1 VTGSAAARWL
11 LLAALWSLQ
20 FIFMLLAVPVFGT
33 AVVAESRALLGALF
47 LLPYTALLLHQ
58 SFAPRTHWRDYLA
71 VGLTNN
77 VLPFLFY
84 AWAATILPAGY
95 LSVINGLVPL
105 WTAVFAAWLLHERM
119 RVARILGFALG
130 IAGVALIAR
139 YGPLELDTRT
149 LLGTLAAVV
158 ATAVWGWSGVIIKQ
172 CNHHVPSMELAAGSI
187 SSAAILMSPLLLA
200 TPAPASWT
208 GEAIVGI
215 LCLGFLISGVAY
227 VPFFTLI
234 RDIGATRTL
243 AVGLT
248 VPVLGIVWG
257 WLLLGEPITA
267 SMFAGAALV
276 VIGLVRV
283 MKR

>member
-1 VTGSAAARWL
+1 VTRSAAARWL

-20 FIFMLLAVPVFGT
+20 FIFMRLAVPVFGT

-47 LLPYTALLLHQ
+47 LLPYTVWVLRQ
-58 SFAPRTHWRDYLA
+58 SFAPRAHWRDYLA

-84 AWAATILPAGY
+84 AWAATTLPAGY

-105 WTAVFAAWLLHERM
+105 WAAVFAAWLLHERL
-119 RVARILGFALG
+119 RFSRIAGFTLG

-149 LLGTLAAVV
+149 LLGTLAAVA
-158 ATAVWGWSGVIIKQ
+158 ATTIWGWAGVVIKQ
-172 CNHHVPSMELAAGSI
+172 RNRRVPSMELAAGSI
-187 SSAAILMSPLLLA
+187 ASAALVMTPLLIA
-200 TPAPASWT
+200 TPAPASWSS
-208 GEAIVGI
+208 EAIIGM
-215 LCLGFLISGVAY
+215 LGLGLLISGLAY

-257 WLLLGEPITA
+257 WLVLGEPITA

-276 VIGLVRV
+276 VIGLVLV

>member
-1 VTGSAAARWL
+1 MSGSAAARWL

-20 FIFMLLAVPVFGT
+20 FIFMRLAVPVFGT

-47 LLPYTALLLHQ
+47 LLPYTVGLLRQ
-58 SFAPRTHWRDYLA
+58 PFAPRAHWRDYLA
-71 VGLTNN
+71 VGMTNN

-105 WTAVFAAWLLHERM
+105 WTAVFAVWLLHERL
-119 RVARILGFALG
+119 RASRIAGFALG

-139 YGPLELDTRT
+139 YGPLELDSRT
-149 LLGTLAAVV
+149 ALGTLSAVAA
-158 ATAVWGWSGVIIKQ
+158 ATIWGWAGVVIKQ
-172 CNHHVPSMELAAGSI
+172 RNRHVPSMELATGSI
-187 SSAAILMSPLLLA
+187 ASAALVMSPLFIA
-200 TPAPASWT
+200 TPAPASWS
-208 GEAIVGI
+208 GEAIIGL
-215 LCLGFLISGVAY
+215 LCLGVLISGVAY

-243 AVGLT
+243 AVGLS

-257 WLLLGEPITA
+257 WLLLDEPITA
-267 SMFAGAALV
+267 SMFGGAALV
-276 VIGLVRV
+276 VIGLVLV